1 MPSAALLILVVRCA
15 QMQPPWLSMRMLDG
29 LSSSG
34 CWVFKD
40 NLKCAERD
48 EAKTVM
54 CNLESDVIQGILYS
68 SLQINVAIICCHKSH
83 LDFMYKTI
91 THNDTELDSRLHSTR
106 KVHHISTMMPTRF
119 QPYVIV
125 EPRYGFCCAA
135 IKVIIF
141 CPQHFWTVWQGC
153 TPIQL

>member
-1 MPSAALLILVVRCA
+1 
-15 QMQPPWLSMRMLDG
+15 MRMLDG

-68 SLQINVAIICCHKSH
+68 SLQINVSIICCHKSH
-83 LDFMYKTI
+83 LDFMYTTI
-91 THNDTELDSRLHSTR
+91 THNDTELDSRLHSTH
-106 KVHHISTMMPTRF
+106 KVHHISIMMPTRTF
-119 QPYVIV
+119 KPYVIV
-125 EPRYGFCCAA
+125 EPRYGFCCGA
-135 IKVIIF
+135 IKSSSSVHITFELAAGMYSHLTIGALMRSSAD
-141 CPQHFWTVWQGC
+141 VR
-153 TPIQL
+153 